1 MSYKK
6 IIPLLVL
13 SRKMV
18 RFRILIKIHQ
28 VLLRNFIYD
37 ACFCGIIV
45 YLLHS
50 IKINQ
55 EFSVQTTEIEIDL
68 IENNVNEVMNSI
80 NYTNRYIDFEGF
92 NNKIGAK
99 NAIVPNV
106 VHYLNLNNSEISLKQ
121 YLSILSVIQYQRP
134 QLIYI
139 HVSNKVNLKGHY
151 WSDLTK
157 KHNCFIVNNI
167 NHKETI
173 FSVKPKFV
181 SKHISDILRL
191 EVLIHYGGIFLEENI
206 YIAESLTQFLNYEMT
221 VFTNSE
227 NSIQNDVIIA
237 NPNARFLKTIYDTY
251 R

>member
-1 MSYKK
+1 M
-6 IIPLLVL
+6 LVF
-13 SRKMV
+13 SKNMV
-18 RFRILIKIHQ
+18 RFRILNKIHQ
-28 VLLRNFIYD
+28 VLLRNLIYD
-37 ACFCGIIV
+37 AWFWGIIV

-50 IKINQ
+50 IKIHQ
-55 EFSVQTTEIEIDL
+55 DFIPPTTEIEIDPIDNNI
-68 IENNVNEVMNSI
+68 IEELNSI

-99 NAIVPNV
+99 NAIVPNI
-106 VHYLNLNNSEISLKQ
+106 VHYLNLNNTEISLKQ

-139 HVSNKVNLKGHY
+139 HVGNKVKLKGHY
-151 WSDLTK
+151 WYELTK
-157 KHNCFIVNNI
+157 KHNYFIVNNI

-173 FSVKPKFV
+173 FGVKSEFV

-206 YIAESLTQFLNYEMT
+206 YLAESLTQFLNYEMT
-221 VFTNSE
+221 VFSNSE
-227 NSIQNDVIIA
+227 NSIQNNAIIA